1 MSTTEIPLF
10 PLSSVLFPHGRM
22 PLQIFEQRYLD
33 LVRDCMRR
41 GSGFGVVWIRKGS
54 EVAREGRAHHELSE
68 LGTLARIVDWD
79 QLPNGLL
86 GIVIEGEQ
94 RLRLHSTRVVANGL
108 VWGEVTLMDPP
119 EPTPLPPQWAS
130 LQEILAD
137 LGKHAEV
144 RRLGLELQSDDAWE
158 VGYRLAQLLPLEE
171 SLKYG
176 LLVADDSGPLLD
188 QLDLIISHISGES

>member
-1 MSTTEIPLF
+1 MSKTEIPLF

-41 GSGFGVVWIRKGS
+41 GSGFGVVWIRRGS
-54 EVAREGRAHHELSE
+54 EVAQRGKTVHELAD

-86 GIVIEGEQ
+86 GITIEGERRF
-94 RLRLHSTRVVANGL
+94 RLSNTRVAGNGL
-108 VWGEVTLMDPP
+108 VWGEVELLPAP
-119 EPTPLPPQWAS
+119 ERSPLPPQWHS
-130 LQEILAD
+130 LQEVLAD
-137 LGKHAEV
+137 LGRHPEV
-144 RRLGLELQSDDAWE
+144 QRLGLQVESDDAWE

-188 QLDLIISHISGES
+188 QLDLILSHISGES